1 MADHATLARP
11 YARAAFEYARDAD
24 TLVQWRMFLVRL
36 ADLIA
41 LAPVRDLITSSEV
54 GHDERAALLEELV
67 GTDLP
72 AGGANL
78 LRLMSA
84 NSRLAVLP
92 ALTGEF
98 VHLAD
103 AAETTLEVEIE
114 TAVALEKTHSERLIV
129 ALGKRLG
136 HRIKARFAVVPEIVG
151 GVVIRIG
158 DHVMDASLA
167 TRLRRLTRAMAG

>member
-24 TLVQWRMFLVRL
+24 ALVQWRAFLARL

-41 LAPVRDLITSSEV
+41 LAPVRDLITSSDV
-54 GHDERAALLEELV
+54 GRDECAALLGELV
-67 GTDLP
+67 GTALP

-84 NSRLAVLP
+84 NGRLAVLP
-92 ALTGEF
+92 ALAGEF
-98 VHLAD
+98 VRLAD
-103 AAETTLEVEIE
+103 EAETTLEIEVE
-114 TAVALEKTHSERLIV
+114 TAVALGKTHSERLIV

-136 HRIKARFAVVPEIVG
+136 RHIEARFTVVPEIVG

-167 TRLRRLTRAMAG
+167 TRLRRLTRAMVG